1 MTRLP
6 AIAARYFS
14 RAGGLM
20 LALIIGLNA
29 TVALK
34 ASDLRFTPI
43 VKAVQKA
50 SPAVVNIHG
59 RKTVR
64 NRSVGRSMQPAERQ
78 VNGMGTGII
87 FDERGYILTNYHV
100 VQGVVSIIVT
110 RHDQT
115 THTATL
121 VARDTPSDLAI
132 IKINAPGTLPI
143 ITTGDSSS
151 LLPGETVI
159 AVGNAY
165 GYQHTVTRG
174 IVSALNRDVQV
185 NETQRYANLIQTD
198 ASINPGN
205 SGGPLL
211 NIDGEMIGVN
221 VAVRIGA
228 QGIGFAIPSNDAL
241 DIAARLL
248 YESQPPVTLGVDAT
262 TEYGTERSRYVVQRV
277 HANSSAA
284 TQGVRVGD
292 VITRV
297 AGVPIHNRLDFER
310 ALLRTTSATPVSM
323 GLQRESKEFNVHL
336 HRSGSALQPTVIAK
350 RAWDELGVRTAAVTR
365 GRLGTHQKRYRGGL
379 RVVEVRQGSLA
390 QRNGIRTQD
399 VLLGIHKW
407 ETVNEDNLSYILSS
421 TEYKA
426 KTPLKFYLL
435 RDQQVLFGHLQPTP
449 GS

>member
-1 MTRLP
+1 MIRLP
-6 AIAARYFS
+6 AIAAALSFQIR
-14 RAGGLM
+14 GLM
-20 LALIIGLNA
+20 LAAVLVSTSSQFA
-29 TVALK
+29 T
-34 ASDLRFTPI
+34 ASDLRLSPI
-43 VKAVQKA
+43 VKAVQNA

-64 NRSVGRSMQPAERQ
+64 NRSAGRPAQATERQ

-100 VQGVVSIIVT
+100 VQGVISIIVT

-132 IKINAPGTLPI
+132 IKINSPTSLPI
-143 ITTGDSSS
+143 IRTGNSSS

-211 NIDGEMIGVN
+211 NIDGQMIGVN

-228 QGIGFAIPSNDAL
+228 QGIGFAIPANDAL

-248 YESQPPVTLGVDAT
+248 FESGPNVTLGVDAT
-262 TEYGTERSRYVVQRV
+262 TRYTTDVSRYVVSRV
-277 HANSSAA
+277 HTDSSAA
-284 TQGVRVGD
+284 TQGVQAGD
-292 VITRV
+292 VILKV
-297 AGVPIHNRLDFER
+297 AGVPVRNSLDYQR
-310 ALLRTTSATPVSM
+310 ALLRTTSGSPVSIA
-323 GLQRESKEFNVHL
+323 LQRDSKTFDVHL
-336 HRSGSALQPTVIAK
+336 LRSGAAVLPATVVK
-350 RAWDELGVRTAAVTR
+350 RAWDELGVRTATVSR

-379 RVVEVRQGSLA
+379 RVVQIRQGSLA
-390 QRNGIRTQD
+390 DQNGIRAQD

-407 ETVNEDNLSYILSS
+407 ETVNLDNLSYILSS
-421 TEYKA
+421 TEYKN

-435 RDQQVLFGHLQPTP
+435 RDQQVLFGHLAVEP

>member
-1 MTRLP
+1 MIRLP
-6 AIAARYFS
+6 ATVTTKFTRIGRC
-14 RAGGLM
+14 L
-20 LALIIGLNA
+20 LALSVLLA
-29 TVALK
+29 TNRLA
-34 ASDLRFTPI
+34 AGSDLRLSPI

-64 NRSVGRSMQPAERQ
+64 NRSVGRPTQPSERL
-78 VNGMGTGII
+78 VNGMGTGIL

-100 VQGVVSIIVT
+100 VQGVASIVVT
-110 RHDQT
+110 RHDQS

-121 VARDTPSDLAI
+121 IARDTPSDLAI
-132 IKINAPGTLPI
+132 IKINTNGPLPI
-143 ITTGDSSS
+143 VRTGDSSS
-151 LLPGETVI
+151 LMPGETVI

-248 YESQPPVTLGVDAT
+248 FEAGPPTTLGLDAT
-262 TEYGTERSRYVVQRV
+262 TRYASSSSRYIVNRV
-277 HANSSAA
+277 HTDSSAA
-284 TQGVRVGD
+284 TQGVKPGD
-292 VITRV
+292 IILNV
-297 AGVPIHNRLDFER
+297 AGVPIRNRLDYER
-310 ALLRTTSATPVSM
+310 ALLRTTSGVPVSIA
-323 GLQRESKEFNVHL
+323 LRREDETFNVHL
-336 HRSGSALQPTVIAK
+336 LRSGSAILPAPVTK
-350 RAWDELGVRTAAVTR
+350 RAWDELGVRTTTVPR
-365 GRLGTHQKRYRGGL
+365 GRLGSHQKRYRGGL
-379 RVVEVRQGSLA
+379 RVVEIRDGSPA
-390 QRNGIRTQD
+390 AKNGIRPHD

-407 ETVNEDNLSYILSS
+407 ETVNLDNLSYVLSS
-421 TEYKA
+421 SEYKS

-435 RDQQVLFGHLQPTP
+435 RNQQVLFGHLGTVP